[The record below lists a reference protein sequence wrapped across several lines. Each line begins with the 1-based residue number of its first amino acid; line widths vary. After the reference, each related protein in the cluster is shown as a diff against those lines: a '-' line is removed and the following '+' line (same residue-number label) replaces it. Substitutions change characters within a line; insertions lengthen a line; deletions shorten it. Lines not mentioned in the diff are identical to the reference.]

1 MDLDR
6 IRFGIGALS
15 LVCSILIAPIRAG
28 AMSAEVLPKGVFR
41 IGFDAAYKRATH
53 YFTGDWGLNTESIV
67 ADYDGIDLGPSALF
81 DLSGLPPGLGT
92 WLEET
97 FFLGR
102 TNVALDS
109 WAIKYQ
115 ISLFYGIT
123 DRLSVGIVVPFTRGT
138 YEFDI
143 GLDNCKVRLNP
154 NYDPNSFFPITDQL
168 PILPTK
174 IPEKLID
181 FDDANTIFTD
191 PRYGFEYKP
200 LPEPGKHTETGLNDM
215 LFGLRYLF
223 GQSETWRMAGSIWSM
238 APTGKFTDQNEV
250 YSLKFGDGQWDL
262 GFLWSVDYMP
272 FGERPFLG
280 IFRNLYLDL
289 SAGYTFQFSD
299 RRWMRIWSFMYDE
312 EGLSVLP
319 LATKE
324 SLVKVHRDYG
334 DTIDLY
340 MSGAVA
346 IWEHFSFGFE
356 FYGYYEGSDKYT
368 GPNPWSPDNSEGH
381 QYEAME
387 WETDRSSIDMSLYLA
402 FSTIPLFM
410 DGSFPLPFDLLIGY
424 GRSVA
429 GKNIDVVESW
439 TLSFATYFS
448 FDIFKG
454 EKKDLPTLKDVPK
467 VSK

>member
-1 MDLDR
+1 MNGVG
-6 IRFGIGALS
+6 FGLAL
-15 LVCSILIAPIRAG
+15 LGLCILITPTRAG
-28 AMSAEVLPKGVFR
+28 AMSAEVLPEGVFR
-41 IGFDAAYKRATH
+41 IGFDAAYKRATR

-67 ADYDGIDLGPSALF
+67 ADYNGIDIGPSALF

-92 WLEET
+92 WLDET

-102 TNVALDS
+102 TNVDLDS

-115 ISLFYGIT
+115 VSLFFGIT
-123 DRLSVGIVVPFTRGT
+123 DRLSVGVVVPFTRGT

-143 GLDNCKVRLNP
+143 ALDDCRVRLNP
-154 NYDPNSFFPITDQL
+154 NYDPDSFFPITDQL

-174 IPEKLID
+174 DPEKLID
-181 FDDANTIFTD
+181 LDDANTIFTD

-200 LPEPGKHTETGLNDM
+200 LPEPGRHTETGLNDM

-223 GQSETWRMAGSIWSM
+223 HQSETWRMAGAVWSM
-238 APTGKFTDQNEV
+238 APTGEFTDQNEL

-272 FGERPFLG
+272 FGDRPFLG

-299 RRWMRIWSFMYDE
+299 RRWMRIWSLLTDDDGNI
-312 EGLSVLP
+312 EGFLP
-319 LATKE
+319 LATKD

-340 MSGAVA
+340 VSGAVS
-346 IWEHFSFGFE
+346 IWRHFSFGFE
-356 FYGYYEGSDKYT
+356 FYGYYEGSDEYT
-368 GPNPWSPDNSEGH
+368 GPNACSPGNPDGH

-387 WETDRSSIDMSLYLA
+387 WETDRSSIDMSLYFA
-402 FSTIPLFM
+402 FSTIPLFT
-410 DGSFPLPFDLLIGY
+410 DGRFPLPFDILVGY
-424 GRSVA
+424 GRSIA

-439 TLSFATYFS
+439 TVSFATYLS
-448 FDIFKG
+448 LDIFKG